1 MKQQYSRWNDILT
14 SLGLSFSDTD
24 HPFTPPFSD
33 KWHPFWEKISA
44 DSDGLDALAFLQK
57 YASQK
62 QYVLRRY
69 FADQVDMVQQ
79 EQDVALVSRADGKVV
94 ATQSELPFII
104 EELHFTRREVWLR
117 GRTQLL
123 SAVEQRQHVQIW
135 AAINGAEH
143 SCRMPSDDPSE
154 YKNDELK
161 CLAVSF
167 ELRLPLSD
175 LAKQTNISFTIGIQG
190 LRCPVSR
197 LRFGDFA
204 PLNDVYKHHYYAQH
218 GWACLRSRTQLHM
231 MKISLRHLFRLER
244 AFLDELKSKPSALHQ
259 EAQQLRISCILR
271 RLLPARQIWLISDR
285 YDKADD
291 NGEALFRHL
300 CAHPE
305 RGVKPYFVISEAS
318 PDYQRLKAIGPVVS
332 PDSPDFRKLLLCSR
346 YVISSHADR
355 FTVHPLGK
363 DIEPYRDLCAMH
375 DFIFLQHGVAL
386 SNISSTLN
394 RTKQNMRLFVTA
406 ARPEHASVLQEPR
419 YQCEQI
425 ACLTG
430 LARFDRL
437 YNDPKKIITV
447 MPTWRKYLAKPQS
460 TVQDEHALV
469 DDFTSS
475 DFFRTYNALLNH
487 PRLLAAAKRTGYSVR
502 FMPHPLLRSAMPL
515 FQRNEQVDF
524 YPYDARYRDIFAES
538 DLIITDYSSAVV
550 DFAYLR
556 KPVVYFH
563 FDREEFTSGK
573 HIYIPGYFDYETMGF
588 GEVTYDLETLVDC
601 IIGYMDNHCS
611 MKPEYV
617 QRADAFFAFNDKN
630 NCRRLLDEIAKLSST

>member
-1 MKQQYSRWNDILT
+1 
-14 SLGLSFSDTD
+14 
-24 HPFTPPFSD
+24 
-33 KWHPFWEKISA
+33 
-44 DSDGLDALAFLQK
+44 
-57 YASQK
+57 
-62 QYVLRRY
+62 
-69 FADQVDMVQQ
+69 
-79 EQDVALVSRADGKVV
+79 
-94 ATQSELPFII
+94 
-104 EELHFTRREVWLR
+104 
-117 GRTQLL
+117 
-123 SAVEQRQHVQIW
+123 
-135 AAINGAEH
+135 
-143 SCRMPSDDPSE
+143 
-154 YKNDELK
+154 
-161 CLAVSF
+161 
-167 ELRLPLSD
+167 
-175 LAKQTNISFTIGIQG
+175 
-190 LRCPVSR
+190 
-197 LRFGDFA
+197 
-204 PLNDVYKHHYYAQH
+204 
-218 GWACLRSRTQLHM
+218 
-231 MKISLRHLFRLER
+231 
-244 AFLDELKSKPSALHQ
+244 
-259 EAQQLRISCILR
+259 
-271 RLLPARQIWLISDR
+271 
-285 YDKADD
+285 
-291 NGEALFRHL
+291 
-300 CAHPE
+300 
-305 RGVKPYFVISEAS
+305 
-318 PDYQRLKAIGPVVS
+318 
-332 PDSPDFRKLLLCSR
+332 
-346 YVISSHADR
+346 
-355 FTVHPLGK
+355 
-363 DIEPYRDLCAMH
+363 
-375 DFIFLQHGVAL
+375 
-386 SNISSTLN
+386 
-394 RTKQNMRLFVTA
+394 MRLFVTA

-601 IIGYMDNHCS
+601 IIGYMENHCS

-630 NCRRLLDEIAKLSST
+630 NCRPVFHTGFHLITWGSVIIVTITRIFQYTPLFNQFLKGWNGHIIIINAFLFTFPHFTGSGGNRKLNILMQLHQALHNSVLTTSGRTDNGNKFSLMDMHGGMI